1 VFPGEGQRV
10 ERARSSIQA
19 LLRKVEVDGGLF
31 QIAMAEQNLDRP
43 QVRAVFE
50 QVSGEAVPQGLFI
63 LLMIRIQQ
71 RSAIAS
77 IRSMA

>member
-1 VFPGEGQRV
+1 M
-10 ERARSSIQA
+10 
-19 LLRKVEVDGGLF
+19 KVDGGLLQVSMAEKHLDGTEIGTTF
-31 QIAMAEQNLDRP
+31 QQMCSPAMA
-43 QVRAVFE
+43 
-50 QVSGEAVPQGLFI
+50 QGLFI